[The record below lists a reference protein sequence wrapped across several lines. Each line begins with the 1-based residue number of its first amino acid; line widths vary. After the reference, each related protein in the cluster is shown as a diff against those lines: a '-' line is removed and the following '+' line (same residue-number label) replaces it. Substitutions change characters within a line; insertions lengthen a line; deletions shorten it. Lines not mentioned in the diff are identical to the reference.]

1 MKGVNAQ
8 HVALSDPVR
17 MAIGYAHEG
26 TQPLKLAKA
35 LRRVYDD
42 PNNIANP
49 NRKEVDDKSKDRAD
63 KLLEYGLKDA
73 VMRRGSFIVDIK
85 RKSLSRPG
93 ENFARYDDA
102 GMVAEAMVSLG
113 ADAVFVNV
121 DYHSYGGEI
130 NSFLPVAI
138 FSSSIKLGSALNI
151 AVNSYASQVTLLS

>member
-17 MAIGYAHEG
+17 MAIGYALEG

-49 NRKEVDDKSKDRAD
+49 NRENADDVEMERAD
-63 KLLEYGLKDA
+63 KLSEYGLKDA

-85 RKSLSRPG
+85 RKSLSRPR

-113 ADAVFVNV
+113 ADVVFVNV
-121 DYHSYGGEI
+121 DYQSYGGEEHRI
-130 NSFLPVAI
+130 LISCSAFAI
-138 FSSSIKLGSALNI
+138 FQLFGLIALY
-151 AVNSYASQVTLLS
+151 S